1 MRDIRVFGEL
11 ELLDLVERGVQL
23 PDHLISIGNPRPPW
37 RRAMP
42 GEFLQ
47 PAFKDR
53 FKRILRL
60 QFFDAER
67 KDHLGELRPR
77 RIPTRRDVRRVIRF
91 WDGSKDEASGYVVHC
106 WGGLSRS
113 AGVALGL
120 LYLDSGSEVEAA
132 RRLRAIRPEAGPH
145 RLILRLFDAELG
157 SRLFEAGSAF
167 AAARLAELKQR
178 LEDESCEE
186 LPGAD

>member
-1 MRDIRVFGEL
+1 
-11 ELLDLVERGVQL
+11 
-23 PDHLISIGNPRPPW
+23 
-37 RRAMP
+37 MP

-60 QFFDAER
+60 QFFDAEL
-67 KDHLGELRPR
+67 KEDLGELRPR
-77 RIPTRRDVRRVIRF
+77 RIPARRDIRRVIRF
-91 WDGSKDEASGYVVHC
+91 WNDSKDEATGYVVHR

-120 LYLDSGSEVEAA
+120 LYLD
-132 RRLRAIRPEAGPH
+132 
-145 RLILRLFDAELG
+145 

-178 LEDESCEE
+178 PEDESCEE